1 MKIRFKAPDPRAGTM
16 AQMDSSRGQH
26 FIDTGAA
33 VLVKDDD
40 HRSAV
45 ARAELDKALA
55 GLPGESDDP
64 DYVVGAMRSHF
75 KGVFTDDDEAKVR
88 ELVKAPSGTPEG
100 QPASEPT
107 AAPEAAP
114 VAAADDK
121 PAAEAK
127 TKAKAK
133 GA

>member
-1 MKIRFKAPDPRAGTM
+1 MKIKFKAPDPRAGTVV
-16 AQMDSSRGQH
+16 QLDSSRAQH

-33 VLVKDDD
+33 ELVKDDE
-40 HRSAV
+40 HRSTV
-45 ARAELDKALA
+45 ARAELDRALA
-55 GLPGESDDP
+55 SIPQDETDA
-64 DYVVGAMRSHF
+64 DYLVGAMRAHF

-88 ELVKAPSGTPEG
+88 ELVKAPSGTREA

-107 AAPEAAP
+107 APEAA
-114 VAAADDK
+114 AIATADDK

-127 TKAKAK
+127 TKAKAR